1 MTVDQQRVYTGFH
14 SVIVTVSAE
23 KGLERYD
30 IFDRAVDGKDF
41 AKHLK
46 KLRKKN
52 GERPLAILM
61 D

>member
-1 MTVDQQRVYTGFH
+1 M
-14 SVIVTVSAE
+14 IVTVSAE

-41 AKHLK
+41 ANHLK
-46 KLRKKN
+46 TLRKRN
-52 GERPLAILM
+52 GEQPLAILM

>member
-1 MTVDQQRVYTGFH
+1 MGFH

-23 KGLERYD
+23 KGLERYT
-30 IFDRAVDGKDF
+30 ILDRAVDGKDF

-46 KLRKKN
+46 QLRNRN